1 MTQMQEVTEGL
12 AANQTTNTSVE
23 AETVM
28 PVVES
33 GETGVNATQPA
44 AAERV
49 LVVRANAD
57 SWLQARPD
65 GRVVDYLLRK
75 GESTSI
81 AFSRT
86 LSVKFG
92 NAGGVALEL
101 DGQPYPFQ
109 AAVGEVKTLVVQ

>member
-1 MTQMQEVTEGL
+1 M
-12 AANQTTNTSVE
+12 
-23 AETVM
+23 
-28 PVVES
+28 
-33 GETGVNATQPA
+33 
-44 AAERV
+44 
-49 LVVRANAD
+49 
-57 SWLQARPD
+57 
-65 GRVVDYLLRK
+65 VDYLLRK